1 MLLPRHKM
9 LPVVMVYDFT
19 ILIKENRRISYINI
33 KSACKGEATMTSYK
47 NINMIRIITFSFFC
61 IVFITLSSPEA
72 HAAASGGGGGG
83 ALFGSLTNFLNALQ
97 DLLTGTWARIIA
109 IIAVVIL
116 GFGWMTGRISW
127 YIAGSVIGG
136 IILVFGA
143 AAIVDSIS
151 GSI

>member
-1 MLLPRHKM
+1 M
-9 LPVVMVYDFT
+9 YAIT
-19 ILIKENRRISYINI
+19 IRSN
-33 KSACKGEATMTSYK
+33 ACKGEATMTSG
-47 NINMIRIITFSFFC
+47 NSTIITRYMALAFLCTAFILFSS
-61 IVFITLSSPEA
+61 TDA
-72 HAAASGGGGGG
+72 WAQAAGGGGG

-97 DLLTGTWARIIA
+97 TLLTGTWARIVA

>member
-1 MLLPRHKM
+1 
-9 LPVVMVYDFT
+9 
-19 ILIKENRRISYINI
+19 
-33 KSACKGEATMTSYK
+33 MTSYK

>member
-1 MLLPRHKM
+1 
-9 LPVVMVYDFT
+9 
-19 ILIKENRRISYINI
+19 
-33 KSACKGEATMTSYK
+33 MTS
-47 NINMIRIITFSFFC
+47 NTITQYMMFVILCSIFLL
-61 IVFITLSSPEA
+61 LSSHDA
-72 HAAASGGGGGG
+72 LAQTTGGGSGG
-83 ALFGSLTNFLNALQ
+83 ALFGSLTNFLTALQ
-97 DLLTGTWARIIA
+97 TLLTGTWARIIA

>member
-1 MLLPRHKM
+1 M
-9 LPVVMVYDFT
+9 YA
-19 ILIKENRRISYINI
+19 INI
-33 KSACKGEATMTSYK
+33 RSNYVCKGEATMTSE
-47 NINMIRIITFSFFC
+47 NGIIVTRYMALAFLC
-61 IVFITLSSPEA
+61 TVFIIFSSTDA
-72 HAAASGGGGGG
+72 LAQTTGGGG

-97 DLLTGTWARIIA
+97 TLLTGTWARIVA

>member
-1 MLLPRHKM
+1 MLPPRHKM
-9 LPVVMVYDFT
+9 QSVVMAYDFT
-19 ILIKENRRISYINI
+19 ILIKENKRISYMNIN
-33 KSACKGEATMTSYK
+33 SACKGEATMTSYK
-47 NINMIRIITFSFFC
+47 NINVVRIITFSFFC

-72 HAAASGGGGGG
+72 HAAASGGSG

-97 DLLTGTWARIIA
+97 TLLTGTWARIVA